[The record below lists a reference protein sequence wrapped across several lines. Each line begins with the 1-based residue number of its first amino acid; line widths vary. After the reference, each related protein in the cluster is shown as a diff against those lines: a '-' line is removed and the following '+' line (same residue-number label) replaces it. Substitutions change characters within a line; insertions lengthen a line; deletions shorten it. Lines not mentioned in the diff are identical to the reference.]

1 MGQSAGYGR
10 PRHGAVG
17 KCASEAATSAAAALA
32 DWRPLR
38 SMLSRPPSTPPHGLV
53 DPSEGSAGR
62 SPSVMPTHA
71 AKRGSDALSRGCCRQ
86 YLSGHCRGKN
96 CFWAYTLFQKGF
108 AHFKTTSNAV
118 VQHDAR
124 LFRSMNCTHVAQEE
138 EVANQSSSGP
148 LEEHRSMAAPCPG
161 QTALAQLWGR
171 LVTCACALAK
181 RVALLRHFV
190 VVSGTAARSACYSRP
205 QRPHPIVDPP
215 PLFRRHLPTL
225 AFPSVQTSLT
235 RHLCGDCAPRP
246 LYSPPL
252 WACSRRRRHRRHR
265 RAHRG
270 RRHPAWKVRDRCLL
284 RALQRLVTGW

>member
-1 MGQSAGYGR
+1 
-10 PRHGAVG
+10 
-17 KCASEAATSAAAALA
+17 
-32 DWRPLR
+32 
-38 SMLSRPPSTPPHGLV
+38 
-53 DPSEGSAGR
+53 
-62 SPSVMPTHA
+62 MPTHT

-86 YLSGHCRGKN
+86 YLTGHCRGN
-96 CFWAYTLFQKGF
+96 ELDLGVHLISEGVC
-108 AHFKTTSNAV
+108 HFKTTSNAV

-124 LFRSMNCTHVAQEE
+124 LFRSMNRRHVAEEE
-138 EVANQSSSGP
+138 EVANQSSSGRR
-148 LEEHRSMAAPCPG
+148 EEHRCMAAPCPAG
-161 QTALAQLWGR
+161 QTALAQSWGR

-181 RVALLRHFV
+181 RVARLRHHV
-190 VVSGTAARSACYSRP
+190 VVSGTTARSACYSRP
-205 QRPHPIVDPP
+205 QRPHPIADPP
-215 PLFRRHLPTL
+215 PFFRRHLPTL

-284 RALQRLVTGW
+284 RVLQRLVTGW